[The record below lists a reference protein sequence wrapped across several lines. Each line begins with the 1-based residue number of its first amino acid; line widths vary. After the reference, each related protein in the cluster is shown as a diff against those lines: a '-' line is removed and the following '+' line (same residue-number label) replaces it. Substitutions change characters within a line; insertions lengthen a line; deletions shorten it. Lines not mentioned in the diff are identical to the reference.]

1 MKIMKPC
8 SKSFLNDT
16 GSFIRGMQISVE
28 VTQNTSV
35 KIEEVIDYFL
45 FSLYKT

>member
-1 MKIMKPC
+1 MKHC
-8 SKSFLNDT
+8 TESFLNDT

-35 KIEEVIDYFL
+35 KIEVIDYFL
-45 FSLYKT
+45 FLYKT

>member
-1 MKIMKPC
+1 
-8 SKSFLNDT
+8 
-16 GSFIRGMQISVE
+16 MQISVE
-28 VTQNTSV
+28 VTQNTLV